1 MNTILKAYKQ
11 ADMIAFEALLKKE
24 NIPNLTEEE
33 LMQLCSQII
42 IENNTNAA
50 KLLLHP
56 STNLNNRIA
65 AANFLHGACKWGGLE
80 MVELLLKNG
89 SDPNLVYENV
99 TPLILRYSDK
109 VNLKITKLLI
119 AYKAN
124 YLVTDKEGNN
134 LLMLI
139 CSTNALN
146 RYTWY
151 RKIFPS
157 LFRVKIVYNDDFMNE
172 QLMLEKELIQYL
184 FEQQFDFNQ
193 QNNNEQTALHFAFI
207 ERRLDLAAQ
216 LLQCNA
222 NPNIEDKLGRSPYY
236 YALHAKEKNF
246 VALFEQYGG
255 KLAWWYKPFWKWT
268 N

>member
-1 MNTILKAYKQ
+1 MNTIFEAYQ
-11 ADMIAFEALLKKE
+11 EGDMIAFEALLKKE
-24 NIPNLTEEE
+24 NISNLNEEE
-33 LMQLCSQII
+33 LIKLCSQVI
-42 IENNTNAA
+42 IENNIKAA
-50 KLLLHP
+50 RLLLHP
-56 STNLNNRIA
+56 SANLNKRIA
-65 AANFLHGACKWGGLE
+65 DANFLYGACKWGGVE

-89 SDPNLVYENV
+89 TDPNLLYENV
-99 TPLILRYSDK
+99 TPLILRLGEK

-124 YLVTDKEGNN
+124 YHVTDSNGNN

-157 LFRVKIVYNDDFMNE
+157 LFRVKIVYNDDFVNE

-184 FEQQFDFNQ
+184 FEQHFDFNQ
-193 QNNNEQTALHFAFI
+193 QNHNKQTALHFAFI

-222 NPNIEDKLGRSPYY
+222 NPNIEDKLERSPYY
-236 YALHAKEKNF
+236 YALQTREKNF
-246 VALFEQYGG
+246 VALFEQYGA
-255 KLAWWYKPFWKWT
+255 KLPWWYKPFWKW
-268 N
+268 